1 MNFRIAKK
9 ILKNKDKLSYSR
21 FQIET
26 AQKILEKK
34 QKNNRT

>member
-9 ILKNKDKLSYSR
+9 IIKNKDKLTYSH

-26 AQKILEKK
+26 AEQILKK
-34 QKNNRT
+34 KCKKS